1 MKTKMKLLM
10 ALMALTTLTACDY
23 AARNDLRSEREDRVY
38 REAMDDYRA
47 GRMDAAVK
55 GFEKAVR
62 NDPSNASAR
71 FQLACLHQDL
81 KKDYLSAYCGYREF
95 LFQHPESDRA
105 KLAKDRFA
113 VCEKE
118 LAKALAEKYALGDAK
133 AAEQELAVLRA
144 ELKTY
149 KDRVTAAE
157 KNLGISQERVRAL
170 SAEKERLVALIKGD
184 ADDAQDAAAASDLAA
199 VLKEKDLLDEEEDGE
214 NDLAAI
220 LKEKK
225 LLDEEDETSTGSSL
239 IPVRDAKASARGEK
253 KPVAEEKAP
262 PKGPEHPKTYV
273 VEDGDTL
280 YGIAKRF
287 YGSVSAWKAIREAN
301 KTVISSDNRLRA
313 GDTLVLP

>member
-1 MKTKMKLLM
+1 MKRLM

-23 AARNDLRSEREDRVY
+23 AARNDLRNEREDGVY

-81 KKDYLSAYCGYREF
+81 KKDFLSAYCGYREY

-105 KLAKDRFA
+105 KLARDRLA

-118 LAKALAEKYALGDAK
+118 MAKSLAEKYALGDAS
-133 AAEQELAVLRA
+133 AAERELAALRA

-170 SAEKERLVALIKGD
+170 AAEKDRLVASIKGD
-184 ADDAQDAAAASDLAA
+184 DVAAAEGL
-199 VLKEKDLLDEEEDGE
+199 EKDE
-214 NDLAAI
+214 LAAI
-220 LKEKK
+220 LKEKD

-239 IPVRDAKASARGEK
+239 IPVRDAKASAQPEK

-262 PKGPEHPKTYV
+262 PKMPDRPKTYV
-273 VEDGDTL
+273 VEEGDTL
-280 YGIAKRF
+280 YGVSKRF
-287 YGSVSAWKAIREAN
+287 YGSIQYWKQIREAN
-301 KTVISSDNRLRA
+301 KALISSDNRLRA